1 MRGKIKLKRG
11 DYLKYVGSKNRISK
25 EIAPIIQKCIDEN
38 NIKTY
43 VEPFVGGANL
53 IDKIKC
59 ETRIGNDIHREL
71 IALFQELQKGWQP
84 PLHISEEEYNK
95 VRDNK
100 SDYPDYYVAL
110 VGFCATFGSKW
121 FGGYA
126 RGFKADKITPRDI
139 PNEAIRNLLE
149 QVPNI
154 KDVKFTCKNYLDF
167 KILKGCVIYLDPPYE
182 GTTKYKNNDFDY
194 DIFWDWVRELSK
206 DNYVFIS
213 EYNAPS
219 DFKCIW
225 SKKVTTS
232 LKVHEHEDRTEKLF
246 IHSKN

>member
-1 MRGKIKLKRG
+1 M
-11 DYLKYVGSKNRISK
+11 KYVGSKNRISK
-25 EIAPIIQKCIDEN
+25 QIAPIIQKCIDEN
-38 NIKTY
+38 NITTY
-43 VEPFVGGANL
+43 IEPFVGGANM
-53 IDKIKC
+53 IDKIRCK
-59 ETRIGNDIHREL
+59 TRIGNDIHSEL

-100 SDYPDYYVAL
+100 SEYPDYYIAF
-110 VGFCATFGSKW
+110 VGFCATFGSKY

-126 RGFKADKITPRDI
+126 RGFKADKTTPRDI

-149 QVPNI
+149 QVSNI
-154 KDVKFTCKNYLDF
+154 QDVEFTCKNYLDF
-167 KILKGCVIYLDPPYE
+167 KNLKGCVIYLDPPYE

-194 DIFWDWVRELSK
+194 DIFWDWTRELSK

-213 EYNAPS
+213 EYNAPP
-219 DFKCIW
+219 DFECIW

-232 LKVHEHEDRTEKLF
+232 LKVHEHEDRVEKLF